1 MYDVKRFDFT
11 PILGWSVSRY
21 DVFQLCKRQ
30 YFYTYYGKY
39 DTIIPEWKINTLKK
53 MTSIPLEIGN
63 IAHDII
69 EVLLTRLQKTDDP
82 IDTHRFADYV
92 RRKTEDYCN
101 AKIFS
106 EIYYTEINRIDADDI
121 FKTVKMCLDNLLGS
135 ERFEWLKKEALLNK
149 DHWII
154 EPGGYGETRIDE
166 MKAYCKVD
174 FLFPVNKNVFI
185 LDWKTGKPLP
195 NKHVKQLKG
204 YSSWASFHFSKNPT
218 EIIPIIAYLKPAYSE
233 TEVIFNEF
241 DLEEFSIQVRNE
253 TQEMHAFCDNV
264 EKNIPKNKAEF
275 KKTENKVYCRYC
287 NFRELCE

>member
-30 YFYTYYGKY
+30 YFYTYYGRY
-39 DTIIPEWKINTLKK
+39 DTIIPEWKINALKK

-106 EIYYTEINRIDADDI
+106 EIY
-121 FKTVKMCLDNLLGS
+121 
-135 ERFEWLKKEALLNK
+135 
-149 DHWII
+149 
-154 EPGGYGETRIDE
+154 
-166 MKAYCKVD
+166 
-174 FLFPVNKNVFI
+174 
-185 LDWKTGKPLP
+185 
-195 NKHVKQLKG
+195 
-204 YSSWASFHFSKNPT
+204 
-218 EIIPIIAYLKPAYSE
+218 
-233 TEVIFNEF
+233 
-241 DLEEFSIQVRNE
+241 
-253 TQEMHAFCDNV
+253 
-264 EKNIPKNKAEF
+264 
-275 KKTENKVYCRYC
+275 
-287 NFRELCE
+287 